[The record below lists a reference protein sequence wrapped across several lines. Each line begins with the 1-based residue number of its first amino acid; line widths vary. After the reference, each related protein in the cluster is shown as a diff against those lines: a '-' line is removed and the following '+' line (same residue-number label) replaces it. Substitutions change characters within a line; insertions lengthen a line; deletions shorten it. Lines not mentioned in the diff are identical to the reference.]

1 MVVAPALHRAVRQQ
15 GTRVR
20 VSQSDACR
28 CRDAR
33 DLNRATSR
41 NLNTLRRGIVVDRR
55 FVRLFD
61 LENLAEPELSQRRYV
76 VLEGDKSWCCVQH
89 YHQL

>member
-1 MVVAPALHRAVRQQ
+1 MR
-15 GTRVR
+15 
-20 VSQSDACR
+20 SI
-28 CRDAR
+28 
-33 DLNRATSR
+33 RATI
-41 NLNTLRRGIVVDRR
+41 TCVDDVVIELR

-61 LENLAEPELSQRRYV
+61 LENLADPELSQRRYV